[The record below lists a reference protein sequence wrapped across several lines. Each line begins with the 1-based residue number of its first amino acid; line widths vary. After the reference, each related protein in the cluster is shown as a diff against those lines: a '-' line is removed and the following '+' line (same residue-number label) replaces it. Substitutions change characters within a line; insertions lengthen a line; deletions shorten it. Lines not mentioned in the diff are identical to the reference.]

1 MNKLCAFNTFS
12 LVHKLLILRLQ
23 IAVGEKR
30 NTDVRRRSK
39 ASGNSQAKGLPAIQY
54 LERSEQ

>member
-1 MNKLCAFNTFS
+1 
-12 LVHKLLILRLQ
+12 LLILRLQ

-30 NTDVRRRSK
+30 NTWRSPK
-39 ASGNSQAKGLPAIQY
+39 EQGLRKLSGKRTAAIQY